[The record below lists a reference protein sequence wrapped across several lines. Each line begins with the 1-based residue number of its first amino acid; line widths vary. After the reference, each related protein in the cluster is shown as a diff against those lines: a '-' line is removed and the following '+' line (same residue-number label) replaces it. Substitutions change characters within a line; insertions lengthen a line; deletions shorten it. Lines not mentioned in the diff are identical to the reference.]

1 MTHGHL
7 SLHVL
12 FRDIFIPATFV
23 FPQHTYI
30 HPLLHIC
37 CCYIFVIGILRNT
50 SSLWF
55 RYIFVRAAIVFPR
68 HIPTLSTTYIQP
80 LAFALLALALKMNLS
95 CSINEYLHECSLAL
109 ILLTVTNVYHDLAV
123 IRMPRLALISVLLL
137 CCRSLVPA
145 SAKCVVV
152 LCSSLVPA
160 SAKCVV
166 VLCSSLAPVSSK
178 TGFDVLSGCL

>member
-55 RYIFVRAAIVFPR
+55 RYIFVPAAIVFPR

-80 LAFALLALALKMNLS
+80 LAFALLALALQFAMALNAACRHSELGSGRCHHFEGREQRRREREGKGEGKGVWRIEREEREQRRREREGKGEGRMEREERRS
-95 CSINEYLHECSLAL
+95 GGECGRGRKGGERENRGGREHL
-109 ILLTVTNVYHDLAV
+109 
-123 IRMPRLALISVLLL
+123 
-137 CCRSLVPA
+137 
-145 SAKCVVV
+145 
-152 LCSSLVPA
+152 
-160 SAKCVV
+160 
-166 VLCSSLAPVSSK
+166 
-178 TGFDVLSGCL
+178 